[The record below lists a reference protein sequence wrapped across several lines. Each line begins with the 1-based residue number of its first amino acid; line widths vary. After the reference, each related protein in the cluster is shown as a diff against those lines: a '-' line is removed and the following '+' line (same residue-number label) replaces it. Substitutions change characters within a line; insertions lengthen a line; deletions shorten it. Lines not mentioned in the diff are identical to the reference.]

1 MNDAD
6 LFLNVFNLTMVT
18 LDDVDLRE
26 TNLDGIIYDPVALE
40 FLASANLK
48 GIKMEEALFC
58 SLPVGHR
65 FPIS

>member
-40 FLASANLK
+40 FLASAKSERHQNGGSSLLQL
-48 GIKMEEALFC
+48 ASRA
-58 SLPVGHR
+58 SLP
-65 FPIS
+65 IS